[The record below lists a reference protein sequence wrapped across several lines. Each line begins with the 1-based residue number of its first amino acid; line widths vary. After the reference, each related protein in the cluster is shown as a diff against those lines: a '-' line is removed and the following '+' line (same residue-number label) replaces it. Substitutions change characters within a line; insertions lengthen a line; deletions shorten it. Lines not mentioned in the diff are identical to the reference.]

1 MIQDEESDAEYNRRM
16 FSDEARAWRAEDC
29 NEQAER
35 EAQRHA
41 AEVNAER
48 AYFASNPWPTDPTAL
63 RGRHMGLQE
72 FIRDRGD

>member
-1 MIQDEESDAEYNRRM
+1 MSDDEESDAEYNRRM
-16 FSDEARAWRAEDC
+16 FSDTAMAERRADC